1 MYHFFSAESHKF
13 YHGKGFQIWIIIA
26 LLLVL
31 LTRHYKQFC
40 RCCLSSFDSYFFVVL
55 FYIFF
60 VSQLHNWNQ
69 WCVSRQMFSVFLL
82 KNCILKTVLFFWLGN
97 NLSSVWYSNLPNL
110 FCIQIAWCQLKGGF
124 QKKLVNMCV
133 LVFTKHLHDPYVHT

>member
-31 LTRHYKQFC
+31 LTQRWKQFC

-69 WCVSRQMFSVFLL
+69 WCVSRQMFSKFLL
-82 KNCILKTVLFFWLGN
+82 KNCIH
-97 NLSSVWYSNLPNL
+97 LSSVWYSFQTTYLVLYPD
-110 FCIQIAWCQLKGGF
+110 WCHLKRGF

-133 LVFTKHLHDPYVHT
+133 LVFTKHLYMTHMYIHT